1 MFKYIS
7 FLSFI
12 ITISQS
18 VLAQNSEQFIND
30 SQKIITR
37 TINQLQEKTFH
48 PLDARMFDI
57 AKPSYYDFLNHR
69 KTSHN
74 YNNDH
79 IAIVYYKG
87 EETQFKVNNKITS
100 FCFILN
106 NTKDKN
112 FIPNYLNSGF
122 FDWENMVQYIT
133 YHELGHCFSSYESE
147 FDSNKLI
154 IPPKLR
160 EAFADM
166 YSIALFYTQN
176 NKEQAQKIID
186 FNYSLNKD
194 DIHYNPILLKNFYHK
209 LNQLKELSS
218 HPKDVLDLT
227 YTLFFSLTQ

>member
-1 MFKYIS
+1 MLKYIS
-7 FLSFI
+7 FLGFI
-12 ITISQS
+12 LGLSQN

-30 SQKIITR
+30 SQGIITE
-37 TINQLQEKTFH
+37 TIKQLQEKIVQ

-57 AKPSYYDFLNHR
+57 AKPSYYNFLTYR
-69 KTSHN
+69 KSSHN

-106 NTKDKN
+106 NTTDKK

-122 FDWENMVQYIT
+122 FDWNNMVRYIT
-133 YHELGHCFSSYESE
+133 YHELGHCFSSYQSE

-154 IPPKLR
+154 TSLRLR
-160 EAFADM
+160 ESFADM
-166 YSIALFYTQN
+166 YSLALFYTKG
-176 NKEQAQKIID
+176 NKEQAQKIIN
-186 FNYSLNKD
+186 FNNSLNKE
-194 DIHYNPILLKNFYHK
+194 DIHYNPILLKNFYNELEK
-209 LNQLKELSS
+209 LKDLPS

-227 YTLFFSLTQ
+227 YTLFFSLTK